1 MAYRQTWILVVNWRW
16 LVGKNS
22 LKWGK
27 CFWSRKLM
35 FWGIVLGCFNNS
47 NTKFWKAPTN
57 STHFIVDLL
66 VNIDSHERYGRP
78 TFYES
83 RGNEDYGD
91 VFTIKI
97 RALTRSRSTKTW
109 IKPNIDENPIWRRF
123 FRWWRWLLKSPRL
136 QEFYFYGKRMLY
148 GWFYPN
154 MNMLNKLL
162 PTKIMW
168 HAHFAWH
175 FGPEWALF
183 SNYYLSLQLSNR

>member
-1 MAYRQTWILVVNWRW
+1 M
-16 LVGKNS
+16 
-22 LKWGK
+22 
-27 CFWSRKLM
+27 
-35 FWGIVLGCFNNS
+35 
-47 NTKFWKAPTN
+47 
-57 STHFIVDLL
+57 DLL
-66 VNIDSHERYGRP
+66 VNIDSHERYRRP

-123 FRWWRWLLKSPRL
+123 FRRCRWLLKSPRL

-154 MNMLNKLL
+154 MNMLNKSL

-183 SNYYLSLQLSNR
+183 SNYYLSLKLSNGYPISTQSCQVWMQFKPNFQLDTYITTANPFWVIAL